1 LNLNNL
7 LNLNNIYTYIYIYIY
22 IYSCIHYFV
31 DRGMTAQ
38 TREPE
43 ESDEFASETS
53 GVNMQSPAAV

>member
-1 LNLNNL
+1 MYYYYYLFIWFWFCLF
-7 LNLNNIYTYIYIYIY
+7 

-31 DRGMTAQ
+31 DRGMSAQ